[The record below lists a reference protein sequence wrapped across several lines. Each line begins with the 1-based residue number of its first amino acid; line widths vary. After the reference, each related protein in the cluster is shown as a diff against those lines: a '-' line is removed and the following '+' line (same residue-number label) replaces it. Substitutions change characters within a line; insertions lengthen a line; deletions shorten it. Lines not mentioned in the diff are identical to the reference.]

1 MIDFKDTLSKILQ
14 VSKPWKI
21 ENIEVHHP
29 TKTVNV
35 FIDYEKGTL
44 FPCSKCK
51 KASKVYDST
60 YRTWRHLD
68 ICDYR
73 CYLNIKIPRTVCQ
86 NDGVKVIEKLPF
98 ARMNTHYS
106 FQFEQLIMKSIKNVA
121 VSTLA
126 GEIGEPDNNLW
137 RVFQH
142 YIQKAL
148 DSIDCSKTIRIGID
162 EKSYKK
168 GHKYVTIFT
177 DLDKASVIFVCEG
190 KDESTLARFYEKLF
204 DMIGD
209 PNNIKLICMDMS
221 KSFISGQKEYFS
233 WAEVVFDKFHIKKS
247 LNEAVNKVR
256 KQEVATNETLKN
268 TKYLWLKNPCNLTS
282 KQEDL
287 LATFLA
293 ESSTNTAKAYTC
305 RIEFDQ
311 LWNVQQNAVEP
322 LLKQWMDRCESINLN
337 PLNKFVNTI
346 KSHYEGVI
354 KAMKSLF
361 TNALS
366 EGLNS
371 VFQLAKFRARGFRN
385 IDNFINMIYFTGND
399 FKFKF
404 H

>member
-1 MIDFKDTLSKILQ
+1 MEDFISVLSKILK
-14 VSKPWKI
+14 VSEPWII
-21 ENIEVHHP
+21 EKIEVHHA

-35 FIDYEKGTL
+35 FIDYEKGAL

-51 KASKVYDST
+51 KPSKVHDSN

-73 CYLNIKIPRTVCQ
+73 CYLNIKIPRTMCQ
-86 NDGVKVIEKLPF
+86 KDGVKVIEKLPF
-98 ARMNTHYS
+98 GRMNTHYS
-106 FQFEQLIMKSIKNVA
+106 FLFEKLIMEHIKNVA
-121 VSTLA
+121 VSTLSR
-126 GEIGEPDNNLW
+126 EIGEPDNNLW
-137 RVFQH
+137 RVFHH
-142 YIQKAL
+142 YIQEAL
-148 DSIDCSKTIRIGID
+148 MNIDCSKTIRIGID
-162 EKSYKK
+162 EKSSQK
-168 GHKYVTIFT
+168 GHRYVTIFT
-177 DLDKASVIFVCEG
+177 DLDTGNVIFVCEG
-190 KDESTLARFYEKLF
+190 KDESTLAMFYEKLF

-247 LNEAVNKVR
+247 LNKAVDQVR
-256 KQEVATNETLKN
+256 KQEVAHNDTLKK

-287 LATFLA
+287 LASFLT

-305 RIEFDQ
+305 RLEFDQ

-322 LLKQWMDRCESINLN
+322 LLNEWFNRSENLN
-337 PLNKFVNTI
+337 LKPINKFINTI
-346 KSHYEGVI
+346 RNHYEGVI

-371 VFQLAKFRARGFRN
+371 IFQLAKYRARGFRN
-385 IDNFINMIYFTGND
+385 IDNFISMIYFIGND
-399 FKFKF
+399 FKFDF

>member
-1 MIDFKDTLSKILQ
+1 MPFIIRNIIKIPN
-14 VSKPWKI
+14 S
-21 ENIEVHHP
+21 N
-29 TKTVNV
+29 
-35 FIDYEKGTL
+35 
-44 FPCSKCK
+44 
-51 KASKVYDST
+51 
-60 YRTWRHLD
+60 WRHLD
-68 ICDYR
+68 ICDYC

-106 FQFEQLIMKSIKNVA
+106 FQFEQLIMKRIKNVA

-142 YIQKAL
+142 YIQEAL
-148 DSIDCSKTIRIGID
+148 NSIDCSKTIRIGID

-346 KSHYEGVI
+346 KNHYQGVI